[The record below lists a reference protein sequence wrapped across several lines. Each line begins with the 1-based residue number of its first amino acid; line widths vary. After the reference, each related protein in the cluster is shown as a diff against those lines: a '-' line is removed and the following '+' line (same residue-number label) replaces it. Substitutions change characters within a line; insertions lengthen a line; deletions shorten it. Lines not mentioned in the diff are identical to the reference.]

1 MIQNYFR
8 MVASILSVA
17 SYLSMIQGHTTIGVS
32 INLLCQVLIVPFAV
46 KARAYDMVGLSALFG
61 GINIHALVIAAFA

>member
-17 SYLSMIQGHTTIGVS
+17 SYLSMIQGHTTIGIS
-32 INLLCQVLIVPFAV
+32 INLLCQVLIVPFAI
-46 KARAYDMVGLSALFG
+46 KAKAYDMCALSALFG
-61 GINIHALVIAAFA
+61 GINIHALVSAAFS